1 MIGRAHST
9 GRGAAGRGEPAA
21 GGWARRSGVVLLEVV
36 LALSIFFCA
45 SLALLAATNIAL
57 RTARRVQLEAQAAD
71 LAISLLS
78 EIQMGQRVPADEGPE
93 PYEDEALEGWTW
105 ETTIEPVEE
114 DTLLG
119 LDIPQFLRVEIII
132 RYEAEDYAYRLVEL
146 MTDEAPGE
154 EPGMPG
160 PEGPPED
167 EFAM

>member
-78 EIQMGQRVPADEGPE
+78 EIQMGHDVTPWRAGPWRRGGGRGRRGS
-93 PYEDEALEGWTW
+93 AG
-105 ETTIEPVEE
+105 
-114 DTLLG
+114 G
-119 LDIPQFLRVEIII
+119 G
-132 RYEAEDYAYRLVEL
+132 
-146 MTDEAPGE
+146 APG
-154 EPGMPG
+154 
-160 PEGPPED
+160 
-167 EFAM
+167 